1 MVGGLVFD
9 FENTFGALALTA
21 FVSSFLTGIT
31 TIQTYIYIVNYKK
44 DPLQTKGFVAIV
56 WTLAMLHAIL
66 LMVTTWHYLV
76 KSFGNPLLILKIH
89 WSSLAALT
97 VSSTQIMIAQL
108 FLARR
113 VHSWALSSQHGAHH
127 LGSHYSSVKLHIV
140 ICILGNFFASLSGVI
155 KISVL
160 NNVSEILQI
169 RTNLLITLAF
179 NITVDTL
186 LTALLAWSLLN
197 SKSGNKRSDRVIQ
210 WIVLCSIN
218 TGLLPSLSAM
228 AGLILFLRSP
238 NTFWF
243 LFCVYLISDTYANS
257 ILANLNSRSFF
268 KEKMLSPQRTPGS
281 QGLGLSA
288 SILPSAFQVTT
299 TRTSTDV
306 EDLEMGVIA
315 TKSRIQEIEGS
326 SGPESETV
334 SAQGRYLSAYRMSNT
349 PRRTIS
355 PS

>member
-1 MVGGLVFD
+1 MSAGVTFD
-9 FENTFGALALTA
+9 FESTFGVLALTA

-44 DPLQTKGFVAIV
+44 DPLQTKSFVAIV

-66 LMVTTWHYLV
+66 LMITTWHYLV

-113 VHSWALSSQHGAHH
+113 VHVFMGSFLSTWRASSWFALF
-127 LGSHYSSVKLHIV
+127 V

-160 NNVSEILQI
+160 KNVSEILQI

-179 NITVDTL
+179 NISVDTL

-257 ILANLNSRSFF
+257 ILANLNSRSYF

-288 SILPSAFQVTT
+288 SILPSAFQVST
-299 TRTSTDV
+299 TRLSTDV
-306 EDLEMGVIA
+306 EDLEMGVT
-315 TKSRIQEIEGS
+315 TKSRIQETEES

-334 SAQGRYLSAYRMSNT
+334 SAQGHHLSAYQKSNT